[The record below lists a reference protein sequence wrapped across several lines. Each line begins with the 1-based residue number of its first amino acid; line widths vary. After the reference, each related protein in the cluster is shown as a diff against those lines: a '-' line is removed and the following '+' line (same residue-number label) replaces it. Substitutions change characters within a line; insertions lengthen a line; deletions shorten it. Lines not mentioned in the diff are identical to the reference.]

1 MKTLRLVTAIG
12 VMLLTITPHLRA
24 QSNFEAAKKQA
35 STENKKV
42 LLYFSGSDWC
52 APCMKFK
59 KTFIQDEAFKS
70 FADSNLV
77 IVNADFPRKKENK
90 LSKEL
95 TEQNEL
101 LAETYNPAGSFPL
114 ILLLDSSGKVLKK
127 WEGNPNVSVNDFI
140 KSLQ

>member
-1 MKTLRLVTAIG
+1 MKGLKIITAIW
-12 VMLLTITPHLRA
+12 VMFLIITPITA
-24 QSNFEAAKKQA
+24 QPNLEAAKSKA
-35 STENKKV
+35 SSENKKV

-59 KTFIQDEAFKS
+59 KTFIQDETFKS
-70 FADSNLV
+70 FADAHLV

-95 TEQNEL
+95 TEQNEM
-101 LAETYNPAGSFPL
+101 LAEKYNPNGSFPL

-127 WEGNPNVSVNDFI
+127 WEGNPNVSVDEFI
-140 KSLQ
+140 KALQ